1 MSGATAWKE
10 LVIPVVDRP
19 DISGLVVEDDTPVD
33 NLPSE
38 KQQRLLTESLYASWD
53 GPPPSE
59 GGEPRPFLAAANVGL
74 FASVKRPPLVPDF
87 FLSVD
92 VVPAEP
98 RWAKENRTYL
108 FWEFGKPPEL
118 VVEVVSN
125 REGEELGKKRR
136 GYAAM
141 RIPYYVVYDPAR
153 HLGEA
158 ALHAFEL
165 RGDLYVSIQPW
176 FETLGLGLIEWDG
189 EFEGMS
195 GPWLR
200 WSRRDGTVLPT
211 GAERAESERK
221 RAESERERAESER
234 ERAESERKRAESEH
248 ERAESERKRAEDA
261 ETRAQR
267 LAARLRE
274 LGVDPDGE
282 A

>member
-1 MSGATAWKE
+1 ME
-10 LVIPVVDRP
+10 LAIPVVERP

-38 KQQRLLTESLYASWD
+38 KQQRLLTESLYASWA
-53 GPPPSE
+53 GPPSE
-59 GGEPRPFLAAANVGL
+59 ASGEPRPFLAAANVGL
-74 FASVKRPPLVPDF
+74 FASVRRPPLVPDF

-153 HLGEA
+153 HLGQA

-165 RGDLYVSIQPW
+165 RGDLYVPIQPW
-176 FETLGLGLIEWDG
+176 FETLGLGLVEWDG
-189 EFEGMS
+189 EFEGMG

-200 WSRRDGTVLPT
+200 WRREDGVVLPT
-211 GAERAESERK
+211 GAERAESESR
-221 RAESERERAESER
+221 
-234 ERAESERKRAESEH
+234 RAESERKRAESESR
-248 ERAESERKRAEDA
+248 RAESERKRAEDA

-282 A
+282 T

>member
-1 MSGATAWKE
+1 MSGATASKE
-10 LVIPVVDRP
+10 LVIPVVERP

-38 KQQRLLTESLYASWD
+38 KQQRLLTESLYASWA
-53 GPPPSE
+53 GPPSE
-59 GGEPRPFLAAANVGL
+59 EGGQPRPFLAAANVGL
-74 FASVKRPPLVPDF
+74 FASVKQPPLVPDF

-98 RWAKENRTYL
+98 RWAKENRTYF
-108 FWEFGKPPEL
+108 FWEFGKSPDL
-118 VVEVVSN
+118 VIEVVSN

-153 HLGEA
+153 HLGKA
-158 ALHAFEL
+158 VLQAFEV
-165 RGDLYVSIQPW
+165 RGDLYVPIQPW
-176 FETLGLGLIEWDG
+176 FATLGLGLVEWEG

-200 WSRRDGTVLPT
+200 WRREDGTILPT
-211 GAERAESERK
+211 GAEHAESERR
-221 RAESERERAESER
+221 RAESERERAEN
-234 ERAESERKRAESEH
+234 
-248 ERAESERKRAEDA
+248 ERKRAEDA
-261 ETRAQR
+261 EARAQR
-267 LAARLRE
+267 LAARLRA
-274 LGVDPDGE
+274 LGVDPDGD